1 LITYKRRG
9 IKNMKQFLITPAAG
23 KRLIAKAMSSY
34 KVIKESIDTKTLVI
48 IAGTTNGYVAEEI
61 LSDINQLEGFSRR
74 RFFRGV
80 VLPPGQPITE
90 SGRLADE
97 NEFPGDVI
105 IRKGVWQR
113 GLTIFDVV
121 DDLKEGDIVLKGAN
135 ALNISDGQAGVLI
148 GHPHGGTIG
157 AALQAVVGRR
167 VRLIHPVGLEK
178 RVNDNI
184 NELARSLN
192 TPGVQGA
199 RLMPTMGEVITEIE
213 AIHLLT
219 GAQAQ
224 LVAGG
229 GVNGAEGS
237 VWLLVKG
244 SDEQVESAGK
254 LLKSIYFEPKFDMKK
269 N

>member
-1 LITYKRRG
+1 
-9 IKNMKQFLITPAAG
+9 MKQFIITPAAG
-23 KRLIAKAMSSY
+23 KRLIAKAIASY
-34 KVIKESIDTKTLVI
+34 KIIKESIDTKTLVI

-61 LSDINQLEGFSRR
+61 LSDINQLEGFSRS

-80 VLPPGQPITE
+80 VLPPGQPLTE
-90 SGRLADE
+90 SGRLVDE
-97 NEFPGDVI
+97 SKFPGDVI
-105 IRKGVWQR
+105 IRNGVWQK

-178 RVNDNI
+178 RVNENI
-184 NELARSLN
+184 NKLARALN
-192 TPGVQGA
+192 TPGVHGA
-199 RLMPTMGEVITEIE
+199 RLMPTTGDIITEIE

-219 GAQAQ
+219 GARAE
-224 LVAGG
+224 LIAGG

-237 VWLLVKG
+237 VWLMVKG
-244 SDEQVESAGK
+244 SAYQVEAAEK
-254 LLKSIYFEPKFDMKK
+254 MIKSVSVEPKFDL
-269 N
+269 